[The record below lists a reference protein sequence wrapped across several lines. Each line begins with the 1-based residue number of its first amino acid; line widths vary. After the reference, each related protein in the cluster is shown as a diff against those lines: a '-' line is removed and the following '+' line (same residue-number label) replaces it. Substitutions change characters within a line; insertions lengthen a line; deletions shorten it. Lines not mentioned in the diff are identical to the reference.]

1 MRSSQ
6 QRSVRHWHKKQKGSI
21 YASFFLCQGEEC
33 VVFSP
38 TRKRRKESPRLPS
51 RTLMLLLRSVYTR
64 LERCCSARG
73 ARTGHHS
80 PCGKSVRLESLRPQA
95 QNYRNALAARSACSA
110 VVCVP
115 LRYANTCREPTEYI
129 FGSHQRSSR
138 MLAASFR
145 SFLSAKKRT
154 RFPFTKERIC
164 AFLTEEKSTKR
175 LTETPV
181 SDSQSSAG
189 KHIPTA
195 PDSCL
200 LSLRSAS
207 RHSPCGN

>member
-1 MRSSQ
+1 MYFSP
-6 QRSVRHWHKKQKGSI
+6 
-21 YASFFLCQGEEC
+21 QGEKIPKELLRL
-33 VVFSP
+33 SP
-38 TRKRRKESPRLPS
+38 QTP
-51 RTLMLLLRSVYTR
+51 MLLLESAYTR

-138 MLAASFR
+138 RLAASFR
-145 SFLSAKKRT
+145 SFLVRT
-154 RFPFTKERIC
+154 RKGHVSLLCQGERYVL
-164 AFLTEEKSTKR
+164 F
-175 LTETPV
+175 
-181 SDSQSSAG
+181 
-189 KHIPTA
+189 
-195 PDSCL
+195 
-200 LSLRSAS
+200 SLRRKAPKDSPRLQSRTLMLLLGSAYPRLPTDGTAHLRALS
-207 RHSPCGN
+207 VIRRAGSDCRWEVCARGRKARAV

>member
-1 MRSSQ
+1 MYFSP
-6 QRSVRHWHKKQKGSI
+6 
-21 YASFFLCQGEEC
+21 QGEKIPKELLRL
-33 VVFSP
+33 SP
-38 TRKRRKESPRLPS
+38 QTP
-51 RTLMLLLRSVYTR
+51 MLLLESAYTR

-138 MLAASFR
+138 RLAASFR
-145 SFLSAKKRT
+145 SFLVRT
-154 RFPFTKERIC
+154 RKGHVSLLCQGERYVL
-164 AFLTEEKSTKR
+164 F
-175 LTETPV
+175 
-181 SDSQSSAG
+181 
-189 KHIPTA
+189 
-195 PDSCL
+195 
-200 LSLRSAS
+200 SLRRKAPKDSPRLPS
-207 RHSPCGN
+207 RTLNLLLGSIYPRLPTVVCSRFARQADIRRAGIKCRWKVCARRRKARAA

>member
-1 MRSSQ
+1 M
-6 QRSVRHWHKKQKGSI
+6 
-21 YASFFLCQGEEC
+21 L
-33 VVFSP
+33 FSL
-38 TRKRRKESPRLPS
+38 RRKAPKDSPRLPS
-51 RTLMLLLRSVYTR
+51 RTLMLLLESAYTR

-138 MLAASFR
+138 RLAASFR
-145 SFLSAKKRT
+145 SFLVRT
-154 RFPFTKERIC
+154 RKGHVSLLCQGERYVL
-164 AFLTEEKSTKR
+164 F
-175 LTETPV
+175 
-181 SDSQSSAG
+181 
-189 KHIPTA
+189 
-195 PDSCL
+195 
-200 LSLRSAS
+200 SLRRKAPKDSPRLPS
-207 RHSPCGN
+207 RTLNLLLGSIYPRLPTVVCSRFARQADIRRAGIKCRWKVCARRRKARAA